1 MFAIMRFHY
10 IEVLNFEPYI
20 LLITEF
26 KNIIHYTKE
35 IVIWRFLKS
44 RFHCNDIFIFHQQS
58 LRVKYNDYNI
68 FICLMLNF
76 ILDCTRAYTK
86 NMSGTHKLHVH
97 SVFYMFYFIMVRIN
111 FKWDIGITMYL
122 LHCNTTRM
130 NQRLLQYCVI

>member
-20 LLITEF
+20 LLITEV

-35 IVIWRFLKS
+35 IVIWRFVKS
-44 RFHCNDIFIFHQQS
+44 RSHCNDIFIFHQQS
-58 LRVKYNDYNI
+58 FHVKYNDYNI

-111 FKWDIGITMYL
+111 FKWDIGVTMYL

-130 NQRLLQYCVI
+130 NQQLLQYCVI